1 MMHIRLIAMI
11 DGSTYENV
19 YFNGSID
26 ELNGCLEEDIFLPVE
41 YEGEDGDEYDTYLNC
56 GNIISLSV
64 PRHVKHKNAI
74 KREKEKLELKEDD
87 GLAKL
92 FDLDSFRNA
101 VKEADA
107 ADADPA
113 EKEKD
118 DAKKAA
124 PKYTF
129 NIFDHLGDINKEFN
143 NILGNGEAYGELL
156 DKMMLNDKID
166 KTMEKKD
173 TDADPK
179 KGITYSKYCA
189 FDNGYYLCLN
199 RDGLNHF
206 VELLNKDSAF
216 HNVKI
221 TLTDVYPYLSR
232 FDEECILELFEAY
245 HEDGILDTKK
255 PFPYDQLVEL
265 VLDYYLVDYLAAC
278 YLEDF
283 EFPENEVEM
292 DESYYFMYRSI
303 LEDRAYLLQ
312 DCEKAEVE

>member
-19 YFNGSID
+19 YFDGSIN
-26 ELNGCLEEDIFLPVE
+26 ELNGCLEEDIFLPIE

-56 GNIISLSV
+56 GNIISLSA

-101 VKEADA
+101 VKEADT
-107 ADADPA
+107 ADTTE
-113 EKEKD
+113 EKMD
-118 DAKKAA
+118 NVKKAA

-129 NIFDHLGDINKEFN
+129 NIFDHLEDIQNELNKLTLN
-143 NILGNGEAYGELL
+143 NDL
-156 DKMMLNDKID
+156 DKVMA
-166 KTMEKKD
+166 KKD
-173 TDADPK
+173 VDPDV

-199 RDGLNHF
+199 RNGLNRF
-206 VELLNKDSAF
+206 MELLNKDSAF
-216 HNVKI
+216 HNAKI

-245 HEDGILDTKK
+245 HEDGILDTRK

-265 VLDYYLVDYLAAC
+265 VFDYLVDYLAAC
-278 YLEDF
+278 YLEDL
-283 EFPENEVEM
+283 EFPENEVEI

-303 LEDRAYLLQ
+303 LEDRTNLLKN
-312 DCEKAEVE
+312 CKEAEVE

>member
-19 YFNGSID
+19 YFDGSIN
-26 ELNGCLEEDIFLPVE
+26 ELNGCLEEDIFLPIE

-56 GNIISLSV
+56 GNIISLSA

-101 VKEADA
+101 VKEADT
-107 ADADPA
+107 ADATE
-113 EKEKD
+113 EKMD
-118 DAKKAA
+118 DVKKAA

-129 NIFDHLGDINKEFN
+129 NIFDHLEDIQNELNKLALN
-143 NILGNGEAYGELL
+143 NDL
-156 DKMMLNDKID
+156 DKVMA
-166 KTMEKKD
+166 KKD
-173 TDADPK
+173 VDPDV

-199 RDGLNHF
+199 RNGLNRF
-206 VELLNKDSAF
+206 MELLNKDSAF
-216 HNVKI
+216 HNAKI

-245 HEDGILDTKK
+245 HEDGILDTRK

-265 VLDYYLVDYLAAC
+265 VFDYLVDYLAAC
-278 YLEDF
+278 YLEDL
-283 EFPENEVEM
+283 EFPENEIEI

-303 LEDRAYLLQ
+303 LEDRTNLLKN
-312 DCEKAEVE
+312 CKEAEVE

>member
-19 YFNGSID
+19 YFDGSIN
-26 ELNGCLEEDIFLPVE
+26 ELNGCLEEDIFLPIE

-56 GNIISLSV
+56 GNIISLSA

-101 VKEADA
+101 VKEADT
-107 ADADPA
+107 ADTTE
-113 EKEKD
+113 EKMD
-118 DAKKAA
+118 NVKKAA

-129 NIFDHLGDINKEFN
+129 NIFDHLEDIQNELNKLTLN
-143 NILGNGEAYGELL
+143 NDL
-156 DKMMLNDKID
+156 DKVMA
-166 KTMEKKD
+166 KKD
-173 TDADPK
+173 VDPDV

-199 RDGLNHF
+199 RNGLNRF
-206 VELLNKDSAF
+206 MELLNKDSTF
-216 HNVKI
+216 HNAKI

-245 HEDGILDTKK
+245 HEDGILDTRK

-265 VLDYYLVDYLAAC
+265 VFDYLVDYLAAC
-278 YLEDF
+278 YLEDL
-283 EFPENEVEM
+283 EFPENEVEI

-303 LEDRAYLLQ
+303 LEDRTNLLKN
-312 DCEKAEVE
+312 CKEAEVE

>member
-19 YFNGSID
+19 YFNGSIN
-26 ELNGCLEEDIFLPVE
+26 ELNGCLEEDMFLPVE

-56 GNIISLSV
+56 GNIISLSA

-101 VKEADA
+101 VKEADTTE
-107 ADADPA
+107 
-113 EKEKD
+113 EKMD
-118 DAKKAA
+118 DVKKAA

-129 NIFDHLGDINKEFN
+129 NIFDHLGDISSQLNK
-143 NILGNGEAYGELL
+143 ILDDKEAYNELL
-156 DKMMLNDKID
+156 GKAMLNNEID

-173 TDADPK
+173 SDTDQK

-199 RDGLNHF
+199 RNGLNRF
-206 VELLNKDSAF
+206 MELLNKDSAF
-216 HNVKI
+216 RNAKI

-245 HEDGILDTKK
+245 HEDGILDTRK
-255 PFPYDQLVEL
+255 PFPYDQIVEL
-265 VLDYYLVDYLAAC
+265 VFDYLVDYLAAC

-292 DESYYFMYRSI
+292 DEPYYFMYRSI
-303 LEDRAYLLQ
+303 LEDRTNLLK
-312 DCEKAEVE
+312 DCKEAEVE

>member
-1 MMHIRLIAMI
+1 MIHIRLIAMI

-19 YFNGSID
+19 YFDGSIN
-26 ELNGCLEEDIFLPVE
+26 ELNGCLEEDIFLPIE

-56 GNIISLSV
+56 GNIISLSA

-87 GLAKL
+87 SLAKL

-101 VKEADA
+101 VKEADT
-107 ADADPA
+107 ADTTE
-113 EKEKD
+113 EKMD
-118 DAKKAA
+118 DVKKAA

-129 NIFDHLGDINKEFN
+129 NIFDHLEDIQNELNKLALN
-143 NILGNGEAYGELL
+143 NDL
-156 DKMMLNDKID
+156 DKVMA
-166 KTMEKKD
+166 KKD
-173 TDADPK
+173 VDPDV

-199 RDGLNHF
+199 RNGLNRF
-206 VELLNKDSAF
+206 MELLNKNSAF
-216 HNVKI
+216 HNAKI

-245 HEDGILDTKK
+245 HEDGILDTRK
-255 PFPYDQLVEL
+255 PFPYDQIVEL
-265 VLDYYLVDYLAAC
+265 VFDYLVDYLAAC
-278 YLEDF
+278 YLEDL
-283 EFPENEVEM
+283 ELPENKVEM

-303 LEDRAYLLQ
+303 LEDRTDLLK
-312 DCEKAEVE
+312 DCKEAEVK